1 MIITVIG
8 SGPIGSAIA
17 HELTKFDH
25 ITEVRVC
32 DSKPRPLK
40 RLGREITDDRVRS
53 FQINARDIRAVRSV
67 AEGSQCI
74 IGATDPSANQMLAEL
89 SIDLGA
95 HYCDNGGNDDVAR
108 QLLQLDAKAREKGVW
123 ILPNC
128 GLSPG
133 LVETLC
139 LHGIEQFDTAHRAHI
154 RVGNIPLEP
163 EEPFNFRLTTSAN
176 KVIED
181 YSHPAHI
188 IVDGEIRSVP
198 SLSNVE
204 HIFFDNRFGLLE
216 AFCTSGSVVV
226 LAAELCGKVQHL
238 DLKTIT
244 WPGHADQMKFVLG
257 LGFGE
262 NNNVDVKTHLTYRDI
277 LIRAMQKKMGGEH
290 LDAVLVR
297 VLVAGQKDGTEQT
310 AVYEMTDFYD
320 EENKMSAMRRST
332 SIPTSIIADMLVSG
346 QLPGGGASSPEMVID
361 KDKFLAELAQRGLKV
376 STKWYDGGLSITD
389 QTGHQP
395 LAVT

>member
-1 MIITVIG
+1 MIITIIG

-17 HELTKFDH
+17 YELTKREH
-25 ITEVRVC
+25 VTEIRVC

-40 RLGREITDDRVRS
+40 RLGREISDDRVRS
-53 FQINARDIRAVRSV
+53 FQVNARDIGAVRSV
-67 AEGSQCI
+67 AQGSHCI
-74 IGATDPSANQMLAEL
+74 IGATDPSANPMLAEL
-89 SIDLGA
+89 SIDIGA
-95 HYCDNGGNDDVAR
+95 HYLDNGGNDDVAR
-108 QLLQLDAKAREKGVW
+108 QLLQFDQRAREKGVW

-139 LHGIEQFDTAHRAHI
+139 LHGIEQFDIAHRAHI

-188 IVDGEIRSVP
+188 IVDGQIESVP

-257 LGFGE
+257 LGFGD
-262 NNNVDVKTHLTYRDI
+262 NNNIDVKTHLTYRDI
-277 LIRAMQKKMGGEH
+277 LIRAMQKKLGGEH
-290 LDAVLVR
+290 QDAVLVR
-297 VLVAGQKDGTEQT
+297 VLVAGKRDGTDQT
-310 AVYEMTDFYD
+310 AVYEMIDFYD

-346 QLPGGGASSPEMVID
+346 KLEGGGASSPELVID
-361 KDKFLAELAQRGLKV
+361 KDQFLQELGNRGLNV
-376 STKWYDGGLSITD
+376 STKWYAGDLSITD
-389 QTGHQP
+389 QTGHHP
-395 LAVT
+395 VVVN